1 MRKIVVPV
9 GKVLIGD
16 SGHIAIQTMCNT
28 HTSDI
33 DSSYKQCVELSGC
46 GAEVIRLTTQ
56 GEKEVIAL
64 KEIKRRLRL
73 NGINTPLVADT
84 HFSYKTS
91 LAAAIVADKVR
102 INPGNYAKDPL
113 IAKIEFAK
121 LIALCKE
128 HRTAIRIGINHG
140 SLGERIV
147 ERYGDSPEGMA
158 EVAKEW
164 ISMAQDNDFENI
176 VISLKS
182 SNTTVMVEAY
192 KRLHSYMVSQGVVY
206 PLHLGVTETGNGDT
220 GRIKS
225 AVGIASLL
233 SAGIGDTIR
242 VSLTENPLKEIP
254 VARHI
259 VEFFKEQTPAP
270 IVVFTKQDENIALQ
284 SSMDSGEE
292 VKTARKHYDYESHEE
307 FIVKTSCEMG
317 SLLMEKII
325 DDIDIS
331 VNIKGIPL
339 TAKSISNFRSDLL
352 QAARREF
359 SKPEYIA
366 CPGCGRTLFNLE
378 ATFNEV
384 KRRTSHLNG
393 CVIAVMGCIVNGPGE
408 MADADYGYVGEGK
421 GKVAIYRGK
430 EPIIRGISEDKAVDK
445 LLEII
450 EEDFRNRGALPQNG

>member
-1 MRKIVVPV
+1 MKKIVVPV
-9 GKVLIGD
+9 GKLLIGE
-16 SGHIAIQTMCNT
+16 SGRIIIQTMCNT
-28 HTSDI
+28 STADI
-33 DSSYKQCVELSGC
+33 ESSYNQCVELSNG
-46 GAEVIRLTTQ
+46 GAEIIRLTTQ
-56 GEKEVIAL
+56 GEREVAAL

-73 NGINTPLVADT
+73 NGIETPLVADT
-84 HFSYKTS
+84 HFSYATS
-91 LAAAIVADKVR
+91 LSAATVADKIR
-102 INPGNYAKDPL
+102 INPGNYAKEPQ
-113 IAKIEFAK
+113 IAKAEFAK

-128 HRTAIRIGINHG
+128 YGTAIRIGINHG

-147 ERYGDSPEGMA
+147 ERYGDTPQGMA

-164 ISMAQDNDFENI
+164 ILMAQDNEFDNI

-182 SNTTVMVEAY
+182 SNTVVMVEAY
-192 KRLHSYMVSQGVVY
+192 KRLYSYMVSQGVVY

-242 VSLTENPLKEIP
+242 VSLTENPLNEIP

-259 VEFFKEQTPAP
+259 VEYFNNLTDTPVTV
-270 IVVFTKQDENIALQ
+270 IKQSGNASESSGKGVKIARRQ
-284 SSMDSGEE
+284 
-292 VKTARKHYDYESHEE
+292 YDCRSHEE
-307 FIVKTSCEMG
+307 FIVKASCEMG
-317 SLLMEKII
+317 PLLIDKRI

-331 VNIKGIPL
+331 ANVADIAL
-339 TAKSISNFRSDLL
+339 SVESISNFRSDLL

-384 KRRTSHLNG
+384 KHRTLHLKG

-421 GKVAIYRGK
+421 GKVAIYKGK
-430 EPIIRGISEDKAVDK
+430 IPVIRGVPQEEAVDR
-445 LLEII
+445 LLEVI
-450 EEDFRNRGALPQNG
+450 EADFRSRGVPPQNG

>member
-1 MRKIVVPV
+1 MKKIVAPV
-9 GKVLIGD
+9 GGVMVGEK
-16 SGHIAIQTMCNT
+16 GHIVIQTMCNT
-28 HTSDI
+28 PTSDI
-33 DSSYKQCVELSGC
+33 DSSYNQCIELFNG
-46 GAEVIRLTTQ
+46 GAEIIRLTTQ
-56 GEKEVIAL
+56 GEQEVKAL

-73 NGINTPLVADT
+73 NGIYTPLVADT
-84 HFSYKTS
+84 HFSYKVS
-91 LAAAIVADKVR
+91 LAAATVADKVR
-102 INPGNYAKDPL
+102 INPGNYAKEPQIARVEFTNL
-113 IAKIEFAK
+113 IT
-121 LIALCKE
+121 LCKE
-128 HRTAIRIGINHG
+128 HGTAIRIGINHG

-147 ERYGDSPEGMA
+147 EKYGDSPEGMA

-164 ISMAQDNDFENI
+164 ISIAQDNNFENI

-182 SNTTVMVEAY
+182 SNTAVMVDAY
-192 KRLHSYMVSQGVVY
+192 KRLHSYMSSQGVIY

-242 VSLTENPLKEIP
+242 VSLTENPLNEIP

-259 VEFFKEQTPAP
+259 VEFFNEAVQPPVIISDEQS
-270 IVVFTKQDENIALQ
+270 ENIVNQ
-284 SSMDSGEE
+284 SNSRSD
-292 VKTARKHYDYESHEE
+292 KQLKIARKHYDYSNYEE
-307 FIVKTSCEMG
+307 FVVKASCELG
-317 SLLMEKII
+317 PLLMEKMI

-331 VNIKGIPL
+331 VDIKD
-339 TAKSISNFRSDLL
+339 TALSPENISNFKSDLL
-352 QAARREF
+352 QAARRVF

-384 KRRTSHLNG
+384 KRRTSHFKG
-393 CVIAVMGCIVNGPGE
+393 CIIAVMGCIVNGPGE

-421 GKVAIYRGK
+421 GKVAIYKGK
-430 EPIIRGISEDKAVDK
+430 TPIIRGISEERAVDK

-450 EEDFRNRGALPQNG
+450 EEDFRNRGVHPQNG